1 LFVTWRPIIQLV
13 LPNLIA
19 RHKVV
24 INKLHSEIRNILS
37 GTSTIAPSML
47 SSDIQPSR
55 LTSKMHRIKILKSV
69 AESYAEREIKL
80 PPSLTNIVLPHHE
93 MAQN

>member
-1 LFVTWRPIIQLV
+1 
-13 LPNLIA
+13 
-19 RHKVV
+19 
-24 INKLHSEIRNILS
+24 
-37 GTSTIAPSML
+37 ML